1 MHCSEWIGIF
11 SAFFL
16 RVVRATGLPK
26 ADTFGRSDPF
36 VQLSVATKRRDD
48 PADDWKEEYGKYMEL
63 NGKSSDGK
71 RRGKTSYKLKTLDP
85 VWGEVLGP
93 IRRYNPGLMVKLKA
107 TVYDWDKGQAPD
119 FLGHVELWCTPYFYR

>member
-1 MHCSEWIGIF
+1 MWPAPDPRTPERTWRLEAQNLMHCSEWIGIF

-48 PADDWKEEYGKYMEL
+48 PADDWKEEYGKYIYRMICEL
-63 NGKSSDGK
+63 
-71 RRGKTSYKLKTLDP
+71 LA
-85 VWGEVLGP
+85 EVDIWLP
-93 IRRYNPGLMVKLKA
+93 RITAAAHK
-107 TVYDWDKGQAPD
+107 
-119 FLGHVELWCTPYFYR
+119 